1 MKESTVSALVFV
13 FLSLGSPARV
23 GSASAPEIRVRM
35 THLELT
41 ADLNYEEGGLEG
53 VARMTIENVSASPT
67 GKVPLNLNRLMSFS
81 DIRDEAGR
89 SLAFKQDVV
98 TFTDEPKKQVTHA
111 LVTLS
116 HSLLPGQT
124 TILELHYSGYLVGYT
139 ETGST
144 YIRDRIDPHFSI
156 LREDAL
162 AFPSIGVLSWMG
174 NRMAPRS
181 DFTFLARITVP
192 EDQTVASGGELVERT
207 IQDGRASFTYRSTAP
222 VPFLNLPIAR
232 YEVLEEGGL
241 RLYHFAADR
250 TGAEVI
256 VGRVAEAVELL
267 TTWFG
272 PLGQKPSFAI
282 MEIPAGWGSQA
293 HLAAGIMQTAEV
305 FEDPSDLR
313 ELYHELSH
321 LWNAPDLDQPSAR
334 WNEGL
339 AMYLQS
345 ILAEEIEEWGERAE
359 YLELRADRLLSAFD
373 DNPSAQAV
381 TFADYGQKGLTDYSY
396 ATGMLLF
403 FVLEELVGQ
412 QELLSILRA
421 HYQKHREVG
430 TTFEDLEESLLRGAS
445 RDLAPFLEEWIHT
458 TVWQDRVRTRKSIPE
473 LAELY

>member
-1 MKESTVSALVFV
+1 MKESAVSVLVLV
-13 FLSLGSPARV
+13 FLSLGSPARAA
-23 GSASAPEIRVRM
+23 SASAPEIHVRL

-53 VARMTIENVSASPT
+53 VARMRIENVSDWPAD
-67 GKVPLNLNRLMSFS
+67 KVPLNLNRLMSLTRVV
-81 DIRDEAGR
+81 DGEAQTL
-89 SLAFKQDVV
+89 SFEQDVRA
-98 TFTDEPKKQVTHA
+98 FIDEPKKQVTHA
-111 LVTLS
+111 VVSLS
-116 HSLLPGQT
+116 KPLDPGESIT
-124 TILELHYSGYLVGYT
+124 LELDYSGYLVGYT
-139 ETGST
+139 ETGSS
-144 YIRDRIDPHFSI
+144 YIRDSIDEEFSI
-156 LREDAL
+156 LRVDAH

-174 NRMAPRS
+174 NRMAPKS
-181 DFTFLARITVP
+181 DFTFRAQITVP
-192 EDQTVASGGELVERT
+192 EAFTVASGGELVERS
-207 IQDGRASFTYRSTAP
+207 IQDGRATFTYRSTAP

-241 RLYHFAADR
+241 RLYHFPEDR
-250 TGAEVI
+250 KGAEVV

-267 TTWFG
+267 TAWLG
-272 PLGQKPSFAI
+272 PLGQKPDFAI

-345 ILAEEIEEWGERAE
+345 ILAEEIEDWGDRAE
-359 YLELRADRLLSAFD
+359 HLEYRADRLLRVFD
-373 DNPSAQAV
+373 DNPSAQGV
-381 TFADYGQKGLTDYSY
+381 PFADYGQKGLTDYSY

-403 FVLEELVGQ
+403 FVLEELIGQ
-412 QELLSILRA
+412 QELLGILRD
-421 HYQKHREVG
+421 HYQEHREAG
-430 TTFEDLEESLLRGAS
+430 TTFEDLEEALLRGTS

-458 TVWQDRVRTRKSIPE
+458 TVWQDRIRTRKSIPE